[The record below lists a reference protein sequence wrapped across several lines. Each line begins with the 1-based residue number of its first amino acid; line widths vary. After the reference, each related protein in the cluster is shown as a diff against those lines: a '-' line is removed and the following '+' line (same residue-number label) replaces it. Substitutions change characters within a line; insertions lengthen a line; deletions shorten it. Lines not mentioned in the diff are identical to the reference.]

1 MKAGSGKH
9 HTSSTET
16 ISQSTS
22 GPSRSRGQSPVHV
35 VLGMSDA
42 DEGRIRTEGRE
53 YLRSSSE
60 TRTYS
65 STVTDGGYERTELT
79 HKSEE
84 YEMEGHYSGVID
96 AAQKI
101 WAQEGLGGFY
111 TGVVEETV
119 GTLGGAFWYFAVCEF
134 LRFPQCAAVV
144 Y

>member
-1 MKAGSGKH
+1 
-9 HTSSTET
+9 
-16 ISQSTS
+16 
-22 GPSRSRGQSPVHV
+22 
-35 VLGMSDA
+35 MSDA

-53 YLRSSSE
+53 HLRSHSETHSE
-60 TRTYS
+60 TRTHFN
-65 STVTDGGYERTELT
+65 TVTDGGYEERTEFT
-79 HKSEE
+79 HRSEE

-134 LRFPQCAAVV
+134 LRFSQCAAVA